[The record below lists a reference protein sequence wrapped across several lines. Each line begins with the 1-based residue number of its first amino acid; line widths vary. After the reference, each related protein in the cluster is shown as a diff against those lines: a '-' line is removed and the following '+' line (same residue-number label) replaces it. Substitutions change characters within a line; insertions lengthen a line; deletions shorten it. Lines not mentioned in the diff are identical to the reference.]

1 MSLNRNGQ
9 QEARP
14 GVESS
19 TEEAQ
24 TKLHVTRDVIRHCLM
39 PACLPFRA
47 LACVCKGER
56 EEFILHFTD
65 FILICLNAFRVPGMS
80 VADSL
85 CSRP

>member
-47 LACVCKGER
+47 LACVWEKEKSL
-56 EEFILHFTD
+56 FFTSLILF
-65 FILICLNAFRVPGMS
+65 
-80 VADSL
+80 
-85 CSRP
+85 